1 MAENHAEG
9 QDPPDPRAKNVRES
23 VLALGREAEQLCLE
37 DANRFLGQQTDRPAL
52 VRQITNAFRKLVDG
66 FGYAGAGTWNLITF
80 PLLSEALRSRAP
92 RDALRLI
99 RRADPDSLAN
109 RVGVVGL
116 LAGGDSDFFP
126 SATPRVAMLRR
137 L

>member
-9 QDPPDPRAKNVRES
+9 QDPPDPRAKNVLES
-23 VLALGREAEQLCLE
+23 GQALSREAEQLCLE
-37 DANRFLGQQTDRPAL
+37 DANRFLGQQTDRLAL
-52 VRQITNAFRKLVDG
+52 IRQINNAVRKLADT
-66 FGYAGAGTWNLITF
+66 FWHAGAEIGSLLTF

-99 RRADPDSLAN
+99 QREDPDSLAN
-109 RVGVVGL
+109 RVYAVGL